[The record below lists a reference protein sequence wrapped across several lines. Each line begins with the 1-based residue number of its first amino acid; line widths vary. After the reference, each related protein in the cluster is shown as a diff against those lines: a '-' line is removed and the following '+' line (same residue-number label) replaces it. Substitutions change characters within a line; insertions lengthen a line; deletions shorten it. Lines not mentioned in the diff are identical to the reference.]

1 MNFIEGGDVSLAFEG
16 DIGAAFQFARENSS
30 DGEAIYLAGISLAQL
45 LMFNNTEHARAISSA
60 TIRHNQAKE
69 TPLAIYI
76 ALVIYAETRKITL
89 IDKFHQL
96 GLCISYDRVL

>member
-1 MNFIEGGDVSLAFEG
+1 MNIIEGGDVSLAFEG

-76 ALVIYAETRKITL
+76 ALVIYAET
-89 IDKFHQL
+89 
-96 GLCISYDRVL
+96 